1 MLLKDFI
8 KDGVAALSALYPKD
22 EARSMVMFYC
32 ADVFGFPSYQHI
44 TEPKTEVPADLLEQA
59 QDDMRRLAA
68 SEPLQRCILPLPA
81 WERSEL
87 WMRMWWIYPIC
98 SGR

>member
-1 MLLKDFI
+1 MGFTNEQLERYSRHIILKEI
-8 KDGVAALSALYPKD
+8 
-22 EARSMVMFYC
+22 
-32 ADVFGFPSYQHI
+32 
-44 TEPKTEVPADLLEQA
+44 
-59 QDDMRRLAA
+59 
-68 SEPLQRCILPLPA
+68 CILPLPA